1 MFHEYLNQF
10 RGTIADHDVLRP
22 YAEVSGGQQAV
33 DPHAGGIFRDQ
44 DLKIGFHLVEHL
56 LRRKIGIDEIAEVQ
70 QLRITPVAAVAGGN
84 GVIPLLDGAG
94 KKAFRNIQ
102 ILNVVDLIP
111 DLAAQPF
118 SLDLLCL
125 QKSDEFDDGFV
136 VFVVAHGFRIRF
148 QEGNVGVGGKMLTE
162 FIDIDGL
169 IVTAL
174 VFEL

>member
-1 MFHEYLNQF
+1 M
-10 RGTIADHDVLRP
+10 
-22 YAEVSGGQQAV
+22 
-33 DPHAGGIFRDQ
+33 
-44 DLKIGFHLVEHL
+44 
-56 LRRKIGIDEIAEVQ
+56 
-70 QLRITPVAAVAGGN
+70 AAVAGGN
-84 GVIPLLDGAG
+84 GIIPLLDGAG

-111 DLAAQPF
+111 DLAVQPF

-125 QKSDEFDDGFV
+125 QKGDEFDDGFV
-136 VFVVAHGFRIRF
+136 VFVVAHGLRIRF